1 MKEKGCA
8 IISGS
13 SRGIGLEIAKQLGLE
28 GYAVVLTGRG
38 EETSYDFSF
47 FKTNS
52 ISYIYVQGEIESFKT
67 QEELVGKAISSFG
80 RIAILVNNA
89 GVAPLQRTDLLEM
102 QEESFDRVLNIN
114 TKAPLFLTQR
124 VAKAMLSY
132 KEEHTFEKTEK
143 VGTIINVT
151 SCSSTVV
158 SLNRGEYCI
167 SKAAES
173 MITSLFAA
181 RLAKENILVHEV
193 RPGVILTDM
202 TKGVKEKY
210 DRLIAEGIFPM
221 ERWGT
226 PEDVA
231 MAVSLLCSEKMTY
244 STGNFLDVDGGF
256 HIPRL

>member
-1 MKEKGCA
+1 MQKKGCA

-13 SRGIGLEIAKQLGLE
+13 SRGIGLAIAQQLGLD
-28 GYAVVLTGRG
+28 GYPVILTGRG
-38 EETSYDFSF
+38 EESSYDFSF
-47 FKTNS
+47 FKAKE
-52 ISYIYVQGEIESFKT
+52 IPYVYVQGDIVTEET
-67 QEELVGKAISSFG
+67 QEQLISKALETFG

-89 GVAPLQRTDLLEM
+89 GVAPLVRTDLLEM
-102 QEESFDRVLNIN
+102 EEASYDRVLHIN
-114 TKAPLFLTQR
+114 TKSVLFLTQK
-124 VAKAMLSY
+124 VAKAMLAY
-132 KEEHTFEKTEK
+132 KAEHAFEATEK

-158 SLNRGEYCI
+158 SVNRGEYCI
-167 SKAAES
+167 SKAAAS

-181 RLAKENILVHEV
+181 RLANENILVHEV

-202 TKGVKEKY
+202 TKGAKEKY
-210 DRLIAEGIFPM
+210 DRLIAEGLFPM

-231 MAVSLLCSEKMTY
+231 QVVSLLCSEKMTY
-244 STGNFLDVDGGF
+244 STGNFIDVDGGF

>member
-1 MKEKGCA
+1 MQRKGCA

-13 SRGIGLEIAKQLGLE
+13 SRGIGLAIARQLGLD
-28 GYAVVLTGRG
+28 GYPVVLTGRG
-38 EETSYDFSF
+38 EEASYDFSF
-47 FKTNS
+47 FPAND
-52 ISYIYVQGEIESFKT
+52 IAYLYVQGDIIAEET
-67 QEELVGKAISSFG
+67 QKELVRKAVATFG
-80 RIAILVNNA
+80 RISVFVNNA
-89 GVAPLQRTDLLEM
+89 GVAPLERTDLLEIG
-102 QEESFDRVLNIN
+102 EASFDRVLHIN
-114 TKAPLFLTQR
+114 TKAPLFLTQK

-132 KEEHTFEKTEK
+132 KAEHSFETTEK
-143 VGTIINVT
+143 VGTIVNVT
-151 SCSSTVV
+151 SCSSTAV
-158 SLNRGEYCI
+158 SINRGEYCI

-173 MITSLFAA
+173 MITTLFAV

-210 DRLIAEGIFPM
+210 DRLIEEGLFPL

-231 MAVSLLCSEKMTY
+231 NVVSLLCSEKMTY
-244 STGNFLDVDGGF
+244 STGNSIDVDGGF